1 MKSVN
6 KKTVL
11 SSPLAIPYWRLSSFY
26 AFYFAALGSLL
37 PFWSLYLKHCG
48 FDASQI
54 GELSALL
61 VGTKVIAPN
70 IGGWISDHTGKS
82 LRLVRWAMFLAA
94 VLFLCFLLAKS
105 YANFALV
112 TIAFSLF
119 WNAALPQF
127 EAAALFHVQAEPLRY
142 PKIRLWGSVGFIVA
156 VLGVGQ
162 LLDYQS
168 ITLLPVVITG
178 LLAVTWLTALITP
191 EAHVHKPH
199 QKTTSVWRTVFSV
212 NVMAFLVVYCLTQ
225 IAHSPYYIFF
235 TIYLKQYHYTAS
247 LTGLLWALAVVAEI
261 VLFLLMRPLLQRVS
275 FRKVLLLSLLLSAV
289 RWYLTARYAHYLV
302 VIVVAQILHAAT
314 FGSLHVVAMHLIQ
327 NYFGKHHQGKG
338 QALYTSFSYGLG
350 GIAGSYVSGHLWG
363 QGAEQLFLWAAGCC
377 AIAFFIALFWVYE
390 QPSVSIERA

>member
-6 KKTVL
+6 KKTARP
-11 SSPLAIPYWRLSSFY
+11 SPVVIPHWRLSSFY
-26 AFYFAALGSLL
+26 AFYFATLGSLL
-37 PFWSLYLKHCG
+37 PFWSLYLKDCG
-48 FDASQI
+48 FDALQI

-61 VGTKVIAPN
+61 VGTKVVAPN
-70 IGGWISDHTGKS
+70 IGGWISDHIGKS
-82 LRLVRWAMFLAA
+82 LQVVRWAMFLAT
-94 VLFLCFLLAKS
+94 LWFLCFLLAKD
-105 YANFALV
+105 YRGFALV
-112 TIAFSLF
+112 TIAFSFF

-162 LLDYQS
+162 LLDYQP
-168 ITLLPVVITG
+168 ITVLPVVIAS
-178 LLAVTWLTALITP
+178 LLAVTWLTALMTP
-191 EAHVHKPH
+191 EAHVHKTN
-199 QKTTSVWRTVFSV
+199 QIVAGVWRTVFSAKV
-212 NVMAFLVVYCLTQ
+212 IAFLGVYLLVQ

-235 TIYLKQYHYTAS
+235 TIYLKQYHYSAS

-275 FRKVLLLSLLLSAV
+275 FRKILLFSLLLSAV
-289 RWYLTARYAHYLV
+289 RWYLTAQYAHFLV

-350 GIAGSYVSGHLWG
+350 GIVGSYGSGHLWG